1 MKGNLIRWIVVGAAI
16 SVIGIV
22 ITQVFWVR
30 KAFALEQQEF
40 EQSVKV
46 ALFKVAQEVVKFNDG
61 VFPSD
66 NPVKQMSGNYFVVNI
81 NDVIDANI
89 LEHYLRQ
96 ELSSVQITTD
106 VEYGIYDC
114 SSDEMMYGDYIS
126 QTDADVSKE
135 IKNLPKYEEYIYY
148 FGVRFPERNAYIT
161 NKMGI
166 WVFSSFILLVVISFF
181 SLAIFIILKQKRLS
195 EVQKD
200 FINNMTHEFKTPIS
214 TISISADVFLDP
226 KGVENPDRLMKY
238 ANIIKSEINHL
249 NNQVLRVL
257 QMAKVDKGDER
268 LTLTSLNLNQLVN
281 EAIENL
287 KPKIEKRGGTV
298 NFIENTQAT
307 IKGDE
312 VHILN
317 VINNLVENA
326 VHYCEQKPNIE
337 LTLSKDPAG
346 FMLKVK
352 DNGIG
357 ISKEHRKKIFGK
369 FYRVPTGNI
378 HNVKGFGLGLSYVSN
393 IIKAHGW
400 KISVESEL
408 GVGSTFSIT
417 IRNQV

>member
-66 NPVKQMSGNYFVVNI
+66 NPVKQISGNYFVVNI

-96 ELSSVQITTD
+96 ELSGVQITTD

-114 SSDEMMYGDYIS
+114 SSGDMMYGNYIS
-126 QTDADVSKE
+126 QSDEDVSKE

-148 FGVRFPERNAYIT
+148 FGVLFPERNAYIT

-214 TISISADVFLDP
+214 TIGISADVFLDP

-257 QMAKVDKGDER
+257 QMAKVDKGDEK
-268 LTLTSLNLNQLVN
+268 LTLTTLNLNQLVN

-287 KPKIEKRGGTV
+287 KPKIDRRQGTIS
-298 NFIENTQAT
+298 FIENTQAT

-337 LTLSKDPAG
+337 LTLSKDPNG
-346 FMLKVK
+346 FKLDVK

-393 IIKAHGW
+393 IVKAHGW
-400 KISVESEL
+400 KISVDSEP
-408 GVGSTFSIT
+408 GIGSTFSLT